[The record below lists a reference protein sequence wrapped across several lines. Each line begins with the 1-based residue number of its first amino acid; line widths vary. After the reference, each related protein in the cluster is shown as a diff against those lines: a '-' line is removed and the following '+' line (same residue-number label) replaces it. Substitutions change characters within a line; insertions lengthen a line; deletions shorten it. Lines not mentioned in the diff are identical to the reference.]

1 MKEIKSKLLKEAA
14 DLVECKQL
22 SNLYSL
28 CENQKTVSTSKL
40 DEELYKVELNL
51 KLTGS
56 SVAQLTRALDDVDAN
71 LEMEK
76 RLHSEAAAI
85 EIEAMKKM
93 QSGATHIAYDKLDL
107 SKALR
112 MAANYIGGVNA
123 G

>member
-1 MKEIKSKLLKEAA
+1 M
-14 DLVECKQL
+14 
-22 SNLYSL
+22 SNT
-28 CENQKTVSTSKL
+28 NTMNHGDTVKHI
-40 DEELYKVELNL
+40 
-51 KLTGS
+51 
-56 SVAQLTRALDDVDAN
+56 AN

-93 QSGATHIAYDKLDL
+93 QSGAHHIAYDKLDL

-112 MAANYIGGVNA
+112 MAANYIGGVSA